1 MIIIIIII
9 IIIIMIIITTIIK
22 SAQMGI
28 EINESLSPKLRTYQH
43 PICQVIKRSTGHV
56 TCRK

>member
-1 MIIIIIII
+1 MII